1 MSGFKSKAE
10 RRKAR
15 QLVIEGKM
23 RHETF
28 TARLLET
35 PLVLPERIHPKRSKG
50 VQTVRNTKV
59 IK

>member
-10 RRKAR
+10 RRKAQ

-23 RHETF
+23 RNETF
-28 TARLLET
+28 KSRAAET
-35 PLVLPERIHPKRSKG
+35 PAVLPERIHPKHTKSI
-50 VQTVRNTKV
+50 QTVRTTKV